1 MHLYPNG
8 YLSQGIEYGD
18 MQLIAEVYDILRQAG
33 GMENQQLAAVFSD
46 WNKNELQ
53 SYLIEITAVI
63 LGKEDELTGCVT
75 ACLSDL
81 RIDLLIQ
88 SNHPGTSLTISL
100 ISLLYLPSL
109 SPSRSLD

>member
-53 SYLIEITAVI
+53 S
-63 LGKEDELTGCVT
+63 
-75 ACLSDL
+75 
-81 RIDLLIQ
+81 
-88 SNHPGTSLTISL
+88 
-100 ISLLYLPSL
+100 
-109 SPSRSLD
+109 